1 MAAVSASAFASLY
14 TANAFTS
21 GATKRASGP
30 QSALAAKAS
39 TEVEDRLSEALKA
52 MKRAPDEQKQTTRN
66 RARERVEAVR
76 EQLKIIKELYS
87 QNPKEMAKALRHLVK
102 ELKSA
107 LKAYKD
113 AGGDMTSIG
122 ASGLTAMASNAS
134 PAQAGAEATDL
145 ESSSD
150 DPKSDEALAE
160 AVDDTPDTDSEPDAP
175 DAPSPASLAE
185 EPSPRQARASI
196 EALETRFGELKGDEE
211 FILSVDGLKRK
222 IKDLFETAKIQS
234 AFLARDKTREGAFE
248 ALDEDLKALDE
259 DVTEYQRDVQD
270 ELIATR
276 LEIKMIER
284 GELSAPSGL
293 DVSV

>member
-1 MAAVSASAFASLY
+1 MAAVSASALASLY
-14 TANAFTS
+14 TANAFAS
-21 GATKRASGP
+21 GATKRVSGP
-30 QSALAAKAS
+30 QSGLAAKAS

-52 MKRAPDEQKQTTRN
+52 MKRAPDEQKQATRN
-66 RARERVEAVR
+66 RARDRVEAVR

-150 DPKSDEALAE
+150 DPQADEALAE
-160 AVDDTPDTDSEPDAP
+160 AVDAAPDIDSEPDASE
-175 DAPSPASLAE
+175 ATSLTSTAE
-185 EPSPRQARASI
+185 EHSPRQSSASI

-276 LEIKMIER
+276 LEIRMIER

-293 DVSV
+293 DVSA

>member
-14 TANAFTS
+14 TANAFAS

-52 MKRAPDEQKQTTRN
+52 MKRAPDEQKQATRN
-66 RARERVEAVR
+66 RARERVQAVR

-87 QNPKEMAKALRHLVK
+87 QSPKEMAKALRHLVK

-122 ASGLTAMASNAS
+122 ASGLTAMASHAS
-134 PAQAGAEATDL
+134 PAPAGAEATDL
-145 ESSSD
+145 ENSSD
-150 DPKSDEALAE
+150 DPQADEALAE

-175 DAPSPASLAE
+175 DAPSPASVAE

-276 LEIKMIER
+276 LEIRMIER

>member
-1 MAAVSASAFASLY
+1 MAAVSASALASLF
-14 TANAFTS
+14 TANAFAS
-21 GATKRASGP
+21 GAIKRASGP
-30 QSALAAKAS
+30 QSELTAQAS

-52 MKRAPDEQKQTTRN
+52 MKRAPDERKQATRN

-122 ASGLTAMASNAS
+122 ASGLTAMASHAS
-134 PAQAGAEATDL
+134 PESAGTQATDL
-145 ESSSD
+145 ESGSD
-150 DPKSDEALAE
+150 DPQSDEALAE
-160 AVDDTPDTDSEPDAP
+160 AVHAAPDADSDADAP
-175 DAPSPASLAE
+175 DAPSPASVAE
-185 EPSPRQARASI
+185 EPSLRQASASI

-222 IKDLFETAKIQS
+222 FKDLFETAKIQS

-276 LEIKMIER
+276 LEIRMIER
-284 GELSAPSGL
+284 GELSVPSGL